1 MEFKGQF
8 DVKAD
13 RHTVF
18 SFISDIEK
26 ITSLIPDVQSREKVN
41 ETSSK
46 LIVKAGQSAIKGKF
60 NLLLEILKKVEDQS
74 IEISAKGSG
83 ATGSLDIRARYD
95 ISSKSP
101 DSTTVIW
108 TVNFTIGGMVATMG
122 SRIINNTAEKYISVL
137 TESFRKA
144 FER

>member
-8 DVKAD
+8 DVKSD
-13 RHTVF
+13 LHSVF

-26 ITSLIPDVQSREKVN
+26 VISLIPDVISKEKVS

-46 LIVKAGQSAIKGKF
+46 LVVKAGQSAIKGKF
-60 NLLLEILKKVEDQS
+60 NLLLEILKKVDDQS
-74 IEISAKGSG
+74 VEISAKGSG
-83 ATGSLDIRARYD
+83 ATGSLDIKAFYGL
-95 ISSKSP
+95 SSNPS
-101 DSTTVIW
+101 DSTTVTW
-108 TVNFTIGGMVATMG
+108 SVNFTIGGMVATMG
-122 SRIINNTAEKYISVL
+122 SRIINSTAEKYISVL